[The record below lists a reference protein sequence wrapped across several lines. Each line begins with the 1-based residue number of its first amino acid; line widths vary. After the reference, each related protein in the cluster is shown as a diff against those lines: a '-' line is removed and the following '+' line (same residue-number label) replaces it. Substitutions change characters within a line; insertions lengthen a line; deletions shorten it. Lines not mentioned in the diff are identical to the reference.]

1 MSEILRVSDKVLR
14 NESQLSLHDIQGE
27 LLLIAQ
33 NNQDKET
40 AAIYLNDFQIFTLL
54 QHLTKFLVKDKKDRL
69 AGKL

>member
-1 MSEILRVSDKVLR
+1 MSEVIRVSDKVQR

-27 LLLIAQ
+27 LVLIAQ

-40 AAIYLNDFQIFTLL
+40 VAIYLNDFQIFTLL